1 MHEKLFH
8 SPVAITV
15 GLGFKREVASLTE
28 MHDFLTEWSTS
39 RRGPLYQNAVK
50 ACDLAVPGYLTTQQ
64 ARRALVTFAEA
75 AGILWPDVE
84 PVVATHAVARGYG
97 GFAA

>member
-15 GLGFKREVASLTE
+15 GLGFKREIASLTE
-28 MHDFLTEWSTS
+28 MHDFLTEWSTA

-50 ACDLAVPGYLTTQQ
+50 ACDLAVPGYLTIEQ
-64 ARRALVTFAEA
+64 ARRALVAFAEA
-75 AGILWPDVE
+75 AGVLWPDVE
-84 PVVATHAVARGYG
+84 PAIPTHAVARGYG